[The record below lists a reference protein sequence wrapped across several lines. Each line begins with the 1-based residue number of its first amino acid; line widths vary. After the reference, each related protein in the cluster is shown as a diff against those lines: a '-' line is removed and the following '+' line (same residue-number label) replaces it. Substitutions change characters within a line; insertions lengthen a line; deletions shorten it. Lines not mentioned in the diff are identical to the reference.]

1 MEKFVELPELCGRCP
16 WYELS
21 RYKEHKFRTSGDLDE
36 SYDFIVVGAGFGGV
50 STAFRLMEN
59 SPGSTVLL
67 VEANAIG
74 TGSSGRNA
82 GFVSIAQIARA
93 IVGKQEFTLDDQKM
107 LLRLNKIA
115 VDKILKIKSDNKL
128 EFEWRQDGMYK
139 AVREIGNQKKLELL
153 SKYFDDLGVEYET
166 VSSSDLSQRL
176 GTDFYKKALYLN
188 ETYLNNPSEAIRG
201 LATALPENV
210 FVLENSPVL
219 KVNGGSVPNITLS
232 SGKTIK
238 AKKIIMTISAFLKH
252 FYQEKAGN
260 VTAIHS
266 FGALTR
272 ELTDRELESF
282 RDVQPWGITG
292 THPSSATLRYTPTKR
307 IFVRTDIAYAKN
319 LNINPK
325 RMYKAL
331 GLIKGAYDKRF
342 VNLRHVEFEY
352 IYGGLVSFTGNA
364 QPFFGEV
371 DQNVYAGVTSDG
383 SGVTRA
389 SILGIYLADL
399 VTGVESEEL
408 NYIKNNYRPN
418 YLPPDPLRTIGAV
431 GGIVLNNLVAGEEL

>member
-1 MEKFVELPELCGRCP
+1 MENFVELPELCGRCP

-50 STAFRLMEN
+50 SAAFRLMEN

-67 VEANAIG
+67 VDANAIG

-93 IVGKQEFTLDDQKM
+93 VVGKQNFTLSDQKM
-107 LLRLNKIA
+107 LLKLNRIA
-115 VDKILKIKSDNKL
+115 VDKILKIKSANNL

-139 AVREIGNQKKLELL
+139 AVRELANQKKLDLL
-153 SKYFDDLGVEYET
+153 SKYFDDLKVKYET
-166 VSSSDLSQRL
+166 VSSADLSQRL
-176 GTDFYKKALYLN
+176 GTDFYKKAIYLN

-201 LATALPENV
+201 LATALPSNV
-210 FVLENSPVL
+210 FVLENTPVT
-219 KVNGGSVPNITLS
+219 KVIGGPIPHIILANGKN
-232 SGKTIK
+232 IK
-238 AKKIIMTISAFLKH
+238 AKKIIMTISAYLKH
-252 FYQEKAGN
+252 FYKETANN

-272 ELTDRELESF
+272 ELTEQELENF
-282 RDVQPWGITG
+282 KGVNPWGITG

-331 GLIKGAYDKRF
+331 GLIKSAYDRRF

-352 IYGGLVSFTGNA
+352 LYGGLVSFTGNA
-364 QPFFGEV
+364 QPFFGEM

-399 VTGVESEEL
+399 VTGVDSEEL
-408 NYIKNNYRPN
+408 NYIKNNYRPS

-431 GGIVLNNLVAGEEL
+431 GGIILNNIVAGEEL